1 MGNAGPGSG
10 RKGNENMERRYKI
23 AVLPGDGIGPE
34 VIDGAVAVLKSVM
47 MKDPELKLELI
58 PADVGE
64 PAYEKY
70 GNPLPPETVELIKA
84 SHAVLFGA
92 VGKYA
97 TSVILPMRQKF
108 ELFANVRPAY
118 TFEGVPAIQK
128 DVDIVIIRENTEDVY
143 KGIGYNIDQSSFVAL
158 RLFTAK
164 GMERII
170 RYSFEFARRERRKS
184 VLLAHKA
191 PVIQHTDLPFLEL
204 FNRLSQEYPD
214 IEAKDM
220 LIDSCAMRIV
230 MTPQAFDVILVSNL
244 MGDIL
249 SDVAAGV
256 IGGLGFAP
264 SGNIGEKLAVFEP
277 IHGSAP
283 EFAGKHKVNPIG
295 AILAARMM
303 LDWLGEK
310 EAASG
315 IHKAVAE
322 VLKKGKVRTFDLGG
336 EATTEELAKEIADRV
351 YPG

>member
-1 MGNAGPGSG
+1 
-10 RKGNENMERRYKI
+10 MERRYKI

-34 VIDGAVAVLKSVM
+34 VIDGAVTVLKSVM
-47 MKDPELKLELI
+47 MKDPGLKLELL
-58 PADVGE
+58 PGKVGE
-64 PAYEKY
+64 PAYEKW
-70 GNPLPPETVELIKA
+70 GNPLPEETLELLRA

-92 VGKYA
+92 VGEHA
-97 TSVILPMRQKF
+97 TRVVLPMRQRF

-118 TFEGVPAIQK
+118 TFEGVPALQK

-143 KGIGYNIDQSSFVAL
+143 KGIGFSIDESTFVAL

-170 RYSFEFARRERRKS
+170 RYAFQFARREGRKS

-204 FNRLSQEYPD
+204 FNRLSREYPD

-220 LIDSCAMRIV
+220 LIDSCAMRVV
-230 MTPQAFDVILVSNL
+230 MMPRVFDVILVSNL

-295 AILAARMM
+295 AILAGRMM

-322 VLKKGKVRTFDLGG
+322 VLREGKVRTFDLGG
-336 EATTEELAKEIADRV
+336 DASTEELAAEIAKKV